1 MRIKRPRIFTAFVI
15 PIAVAALALSGCSG
29 SGSSAGSTGGT
40 AAGTGGTVIYL
51 EHQTF
56 DSLYPPSAG
65 FYPNG
70 GLLNNVL
77 DRLLYQNPETL
88 ELEPWIATGYEV
100 NDDATEYTFS
110 LRSDVTYSDGSKL
123 DAENVVANL
132 DLFGKGDPE
141 RKLTVSEAINN
152 YDYGEVVDATTVKF
166 HFTAP
171 SPGFAQA
178 VSTINSGLVSNETLE
193 RDVDGFG
200 PGNAT
205 SLIGSGPFVV
215 AEEKIGTEINLKARE
230 DYNWAPESR
239 GHQGRA
245 YVDGINYVVTPE
257 DSVRVGALISGQ
269 AQIARQIEAQDEE
282 QVKKA
287 GLDLVVAPT
296 NGVNNSLSYRFRYPA
311 LEDIKVREAIGHGI
325 DRQAILDTLF
335 TDSYPLA
342 TSVVS
347 KTAKGY
353 EDLSD
358 LIPNY
363 DPTEAK
369 KLLDE
374 AGWKPGADG
383 IREKDGVR
391 LTLNFNEALPQPR
404 SKEVVTKIQEQLKD
418 VGVEVTIQAGDQ
430 AAQTAAGLDQDTVQV
445 YHSMVGRADY
455 DVIKSQ
461 FYSLNRN
468 TLLNF
473 NKTDQT
479 IGDEHLQELLEA
491 VASTPD
497 EAGRA
502 EASAQTQRYLLEQAY
517 VLPLFEESQIF
528 GVQKNVTG
536 FQTESIGRPSF
547 YDVQLTD

>member
-1 MRIKRPRIFTAFVI
+1 MRIKRPRVLAALVI
-15 PIAVAALALSGCSG
+15 PVAVAAMTLTGCSG
-29 SGSSAGSTGGT
+29 SDSSASSVG
-40 AAGTGGTVIYL
+40 GTGGTVIYL

-100 NDDATEYTFS
+100 NDDATEYTFT
-110 LRSDVTYSDGSKL
+110 LRNDVTYSDGSKL

-141 RKLTVSEAINN
+141 RKLTISEAINN
-152 YDYGEVVDATTVKF
+152 YDHGEVVDASTVKF

-178 VSTINSGLVSNETLE
+178 VSTINSGLVSNATLE
-193 RDVDGFG
+193 RDVAGFG

-205 SLIGSGPFVV
+205 ELIGSGPFVV
-215 AEEKIGTEINLKARE
+215 DEEKVGTEIKLKARE
-230 DYNWAPESR
+230 DYNWAPEAR

-269 AQIARQIEAQDEE
+269 AHIARQIEAQDEA
-282 QVKKA
+282 QVKDA
-287 GLDLVVAPT
+287 DLELLVAPT
-296 NGVNNSLSYRFRYPA
+296 NGVNNGLSYRFRHPA

-325 DRQAILDTLF
+325 DRQALLDTLF

-363 DPTEAK
+363 DPAAAT

-404 SKEVVTKIQEQLKD
+404 SKEVVTKVQEQLKD
-418 VGVEVTIQAGDQ
+418 VGIEVTIQPGDQ
-430 AAQTAAGLDQDTVQV
+430 AAQTTAGLDQNTVQV

-461 FYSLNRN
+461 FYSHNRN

-473 NKTDQT
+473 NKTDET

-502 EASAQTQRYLLEQAY
+502 AASGQAQRYLLEQAY
-517 VLPLFEESQIF
+517 VLPFFEESQIF

-536 FQTESIGRPSF
+536 FRTESIGRPSF
-547 YDVQLTD
+547 YDVQIAG